1 MYARA
6 KYEVDYGYRIYMS
19 DGVKACADTL
29 AESFGG
35 AAFTDRWADIYKP
48 QETRDAE
55 TIKNNICDKLDRMR
69 SE

>member
-1 MYARA
+1 
-6 KYEVDYGYRIYMS
+6 MS